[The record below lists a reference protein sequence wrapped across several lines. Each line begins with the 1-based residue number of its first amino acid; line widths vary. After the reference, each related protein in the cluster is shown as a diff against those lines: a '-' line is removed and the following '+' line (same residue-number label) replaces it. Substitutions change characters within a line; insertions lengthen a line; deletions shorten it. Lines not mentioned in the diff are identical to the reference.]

1 MKMQYINEVT
11 ASDTKP
17 VFAERYNYPL
27 GIRQP
32 EKMHKGGKHYP
43 GGPDGVKTS
52 FFAYLFTLKCCRRRE
67 AHCTSL
73 RRDGHLSSG
82 VKPSSSSARAS
93 WSGHDVGFAP
103 QRIPRRRVDD
113 LVGFHSSAE
122 RGNTLRVSGAAPDEF
137 HRFYGVSVKLDL
149 DFAGAGPVRG
159 VSYLVHVFSPSSAK
173 ASFLFVFVICF
184 ITA

>member
-1 MKMQYINEVT
+1 MESEFV
-11 ASDTKP
+11 
-17 VFAERYNYPL
+17 L
-27 GIRQP
+27 GAQETR
-32 EKMHKGGKHYP
+32 
-43 GGPDGVKTS
+43 
-52 FFAYLFTLKCCRRRE
+52 AYLARLGLERPERPTRE
-67 AHCTSL
+67 AL
-73 RRDGHLSSG
+73 
-82 VKPSSSSARAS
+82 
-93 WSGHDVGFAP
+93 
-103 QRIPRRRVDD
+103 DD

-159 VSYLVHVFSPSSAK
+159 VSYLVHVFSLSSAK